1 MKAFIGAG
9 ALTLALL
16 LSGCGGDKDA
26 ASNNTASG
34 QPAQSAPLA
43 QVEAP
48 NGDWTQVM
56 SETADGGYLMGNPNA
71 PVKLVEY
78 ASFTCP
84 HCAEFS
90 EQGVPTLK
98 DKYVKSGQ
106 VSWEFRPFLLFPT
119 DPGIAMLVRCQ
130 GVGPFSRLSEQLYAE
145 QKNWVK
151 GFQGVSDAEM
161 QRIQS
166 LPPLQRVTALTKAGG
181 VDQFFRQR
189 GMPEQK
195 INACLADQ
203 AGLDRVAAITQKAT
217 ADLPNFPGTPAFTI
231 NGELAPDTASWMAL
245 EPKLKE
251 AIGG

>member
-16 LSGCGGDKDA
+16 LSGCGGDDST
-26 ASNNTASG
+26 SNNAAPGQTA
-34 QPAQSAPLA
+34 PAAPLA

-56 SETADGGYLMGNPNA
+56 SETAEGGYLMGNPNA

-84 HCAEFS
+84 HCAEFA
-90 EQGVPTLK
+90 EEGVPTLK

-119 DPGIAMLVRCQ
+119 DPGISMLVRCQ

-151 GFQGVSDAEM
+151 GFQNVPEAEM

-166 LPPLQRVTALTKAGG
+166 LPPLQRVAALTKAGG

-195 INACLADQ
+195 INACLSDQ
-203 AGLDRVAAITQKAT
+203 AGLDRLAAITQKA
-217 ADLPNFPGTPAFTI
+217 AQDIPNFPGTPTFTI
-231 NGELAPDTASWMAL
+231 NGELAEDTAAWGPL